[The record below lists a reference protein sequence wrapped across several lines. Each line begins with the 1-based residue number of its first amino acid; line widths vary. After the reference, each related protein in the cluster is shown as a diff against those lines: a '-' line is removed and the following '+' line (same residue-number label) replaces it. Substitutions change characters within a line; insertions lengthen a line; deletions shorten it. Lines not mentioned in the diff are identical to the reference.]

1 MKLAIRLAALSLVVA
16 ATVAG
21 NSLPS
26 NSTHSKIRVRAVSSA
41 TPLPMCNPFER
52 ACQIGRAHV

>member
-26 NSTHSKIRVRAVSSA
+26 NSAHPKTRVRAVSSA

-52 ACQIGRAHV
+52 ACPPVR